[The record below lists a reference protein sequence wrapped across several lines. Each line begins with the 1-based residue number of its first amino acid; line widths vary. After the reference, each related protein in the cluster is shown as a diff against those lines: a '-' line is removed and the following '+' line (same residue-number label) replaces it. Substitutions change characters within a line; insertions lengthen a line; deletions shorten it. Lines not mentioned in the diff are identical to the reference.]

1 MSICIPIYNYN
12 AFPLAKEMAR
22 QAEKESDDFEI
33 LCYDDGSNLFEEQNK
48 RIGSLKNVT
57 YKKFSSNIGRTA
69 IRQKLANNASFDWLL
84 FVDADMMPKTE
95 RFIKNYLIFQKE
107 SPEKVICFGGYA
119 YKSTVKSKSLLRY
132 RYGKKR
138 EEIAAKRRSEKPY
151 KNVLSGNVFI
161 KKSLFLE
168 VNAVL
173 QNRYGLDPL
182 FSARLQDLKIVPY
195 HIDNEVCHNGLETNS
210 TFLKK
215 SKEGA
220 ETIGWLY
227 HKNHI
232 TKNQSQLIYTYEW
245 LRKWKLLGI
254 FKTLSQCAIKPTEKL
269 LSIGKAPLFLFDFF
283 RLYYF
288 FISTKK

>member
-1 MSICIPIYNYN
+1 MLSICIPVYNYN
-12 AFPLAKEMAR
+12 ALPLAKEMVR
-22 QAEKESDDFEI
+22 QAEIEGVDFEI
-33 LCYDDGSNLFEEQNK
+33 LCYDDGSTLFEEQNK
-48 RIGSLKNVT
+48 RTGSLTNVT

-69 IRQKLANNASFDWLL
+69 IRQKLANDSRFDWLL

-95 RFIKNYLIFQKE
+95 RFIKDYLVHQKK
-107 SPEKVICFGGYA
+107 SPERAVFFGGYT
-119 YKSTVKSKSLLRY
+119 YKSTIKSKKLLRY

-168 VNAVL
+168 VNAIL

-182 FSARLQDLKIVPY
+182 FSARLQDLKIVPS
-195 HIDNEVCHNGLETNS
+195 HIDNEVYHNGLETNS
-210 TFLKK
+210 SFLEK

-220 ETIGWLY
+220 KTIGWLY
-227 HKNHI
+227 HNNHI
-232 TKNQSQLIYTYEW
+232 TKNQSQLVCAYEW
-245 LRKWKLLGI
+245 LRKQKLLGI
-254 FKTLSQCAIKPTEKL
+254 FKTLSKCTIKTTEKL
-269 LSIGKAPLFLFDFF
+269 LSTGRGPLFLFDFF

-288 FISTKK
+288 TKS